1 MCTTASTVEV
11 DLGGV
16 GVGAARSTLAALRA
30 GSGGSCDALGA
41 GQGSPRGG
49 IAAARAEVVRGA
61 REKRRGAA
69 TAIIRLL
76 GGCALRAQFAA
87 LAGAAV
93 ALVFVVLVKITPR
106 LPAVAFGDHP
116 SGFGTAF
123 GHALVSMTRDAA
135 EACPG
140 ALPAPA
146 AAPDSGFVVYVRAP
160 ARTPPP
166 SARRQHTLASSL
178 TRQPPRAPYTRRY
191 TALSFGNGGV
201 DSVRRAAAA
210 LGLWAAHYRAAGARS
225 ARDELRMMVHAASC
239 EGVAAGARSAEA
251 AGVRVWGGYVG
262 PFSDDAQDHWQRVH
276 AAAQLARGDWI
287 IMSDVDEL
295 QELGCGGVRAHV
307 DALRAG
313 GREVALGALVDAL
326 APGCDTGAPLL
337 PYEVGGTASTQF
349 PLLCTLAWHI
359 SNEPYMT
366 KVTAFR
372 YGGSLTYLGGH
383 HVPGPVSSID
393 DTRLPPGAPPGSPV
407 PFGQLRD
414 DDYATLAGGALHGR
428 LTLVR
433 HVKWDATAEERMRLR
448 SGHFRELGIT
458 WWEESVRQAEF
469 LRALR
474 SGKVPGGRA
483 GTCARICADPRHR
496 GGSVGGQHMLALEP
510 MLQEY
515 AAAVVKDGRL
525 RDDRGP
531 LQLAAVE
538 NFRALARAG
547 FEHIEELGCEK
558 YTVRS

>member
-1 MCTTASTVEV
+1 MCTTAAVEV

-116 SGFGTAF
+116 SGFGTAL

-146 AAPDSGFVVYVRAP
+146 AAPESGFVVY
-160 ARTPPP
+160 
-166 SARRQHTLASSL
+166 
-178 TRQPPRAPYTRRY
+178 
-191 TALSFGNGGV
+191 TAVSFGSRGDDVTGN
-201 DSVRRAAAA
+201 RAAAA

-372 YGGSLTYLGGH
+372 YGGSLTYLSGH
-383 HVPGPVSSID
+383 HVPGPVLSID

-407 PFGQLRD
+407 PFGQRRD

-433 HVKWDATAEERMRLR
+433 HVRWDATAEERMRLR
-448 SGHFRELGIT
+448 GGQFRELGIS
-458 WWEESVRQAEF
+458 WHQISWDQAEF

-538 NFRALARAG
+538 NFRELARAG